1 MPSSLKLEE
10 SHLCPYMSFHLLDRV
25 PGINADGTLSEVVM
39 GAIPKP
45 ASWAQHTSHT
55 CNDSD
60 WFPAALSYG
69 EWQGDGRQ
77 KGSWRAE

>member
-1 MPSSLKLEE
+1 MPTSLKLEE

-25 PGINADGTLSEVVM
+25 PGITADGALSEVVL
-39 GAIPKP
+39 GAVPKP
-45 ASWAQHTSHT
+45 ASWVQHTSHT

-69 EWQGDGRQ
+69 EWHYEGR
-77 KGSWRAE
+77 

>member
-1 MPSSLKLEE
+1 MLFLQAHMPSSLKLEE
-10 SHLCPYMSFHLLDRV
+10 GHLCPYMSFHLLDRV

-39 GAIPKP
+39 SAVPKP

-55 CNDSD
+55 CNDSE

-69 EWQGDGRQ
+69 E
-77 KGSWRAE
+77 